1 VPLVDYHYWACY
13 NQDFS
18 QDFFL
23 NPCDAKDSKKKNREE
38 DIVQRNK
45 KQSLFTKQKMLA
57 PQVEGGALCVF
68 RLVLEPLS
76 YDLRSFSD
84 ADLCSLQNLLSM
96 SLHHWL

>member
-18 QDFFL
+18 QDFFFESF
-23 NPCDAKDSKKKNREE
+23 DAKDSKKKNREE

-45 KQSLFTKQKMLA
+45 KQSLFTKQKMSA

-68 RLVLEPLS
+68 RLALEPLS

-84 ADLCSLQNLLSM
+84 ADLCSL
-96 SLHHWL
+96 